1 MAPLCV
7 LWIPL
12 RDVFPHNLYTN
23 VCHKCHSAKKGPASH
38 RYDTVPNP
46 GGYTQGP
53 WSNDQKMPFR
63 IIIFSALPATFT
75 KNPKYCLLLNFYNND
90 LCF

>member
-7 LWIPL
+7 LWISL

-46 GGYTQGP
+46 GGYIQGP
-53 WSNDQKMPFR
+53 WSNDQKMLFR
-63 IIIFSALPATFT
+63 VIISSALPA
-75 KNPKYCLLLNFYNND
+75 KNPKYCLLLNF
-90 LCF
+90 

>member
-12 RDVFPHNLYTN
+12 RDVFPHNVYTN

-53 WSNDQKMPFR
+53 WSNDQKLLFWV
-63 IIIFSALPATFT
+63 IISSALPA
-75 KNPKYCLLLNFYNND
+75 KNPKYCLLSKFLKQRFM
-90 LCF
+90 F

>member
-12 RDVFPHNLYTN
+12 RDVFPHNVYTN

-38 RYDTVPNP
+38 RYDTVSNP

-53 WSNDQKMPFR
+53 WSNDQKLLFWV
-63 IIIFSALPATFT
+63 IISSALPA
-75 KNPKYCLLLNFYNND
+75 KNPKYCLLSKFLKQRFM
-90 LCF
+90 F